1 MTGSSWLWAAEVPGL
16 GYREVEARSYA
27 DATAQIVRCF
37 GEEPV
42 SLRIAG
48 YRAIPDPQPGAAR
61 PVHPIALPELPTR
74 SLGGLALRLYA
85 VLSYDFPTLS
95 ILCERQLR
103 YRYSSGKLRDFLA
116 NMGTVIQ
123 HLPIGQ
129 RDLVLRRTRATLES
143 WRHAAAE
150 TNARREG
157 DFEAAAYHAE
167 RKEGYQDRA
176 DSLRRRRGHREAMRT
191 VNLALDGSLPE
202 NLETI
207 DRWIDALVA
216 NGLPDDEARAMAA
229 HSRRVAVPRL

>member
-1 MTGSSWLWAAEVPGL
+1 MSGSSWLWAAEVPGL

-27 DATAQIVRCF
+27 DAAAQIRRCF
-37 GEEPV
+37 GEDPV

-48 YRAIPDPQPGAAR
+48 YRAMPDPEPGVTR
-61 PVHPIALPELPTR
+61 PVRPIALPELPTR

-85 VLSYDFPTLS
+85 VLSYDFPTMS

-103 YRYSSGKLRDFLA
+103 YRYSSAKLRDFLA

-123 HLPIGQ
+123 HLPRGQ
-129 RDLVLRRTRATLES
+129 RDLVIRRTHATLEG

-150 TNARREG
+150 TNARHVG
-157 DFEAAAYHAE
+157 ASDAAAYHAE

-202 NLETI
+202 NLDTLN
-207 DRWIDALVA
+207 RWIDALVA
-216 NGLPDDEARAMAA
+216 NGLPDDEARAMAV
-229 HSRRVAVPRL
+229 HSQRVAVPRL